1 MKKIKLSEFKGI
13 VFDLDDT
20 LIDRKEAYIKVF
32 SNLYNDDQLFQKK
45 FSFDD
50 AMSFFWSLSPNNS
63 LDVKKAYIEIKK
75 IIPNFKFNYEEFYE
89 YYYENLIKNIKPYAG
104 AKKFL
109 DELIEKNQLWNSYK
123 WR

>member
-1 MKKIKLSEFKGI
+1 
-13 VFDLDDT
+13 
-20 LIDRKEAYIKVF
+20 
-32 SNLYNDDQLFQKK
+32 
-45 FSFDD
+45 
-50 AMSFFWSLSPNNS
+50 MSFFWSLSPNNS